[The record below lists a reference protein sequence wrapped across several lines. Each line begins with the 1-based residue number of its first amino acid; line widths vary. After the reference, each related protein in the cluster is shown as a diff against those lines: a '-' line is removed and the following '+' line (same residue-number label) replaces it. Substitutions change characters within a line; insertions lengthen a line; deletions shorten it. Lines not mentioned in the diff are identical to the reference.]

1 MEQLDSHI
9 FHAITKLGNNKRQS
23 YENSIYNY
31 NLKTVESLTTEQLD
45 DQLRDLIKAN
55 KLENRPHSGRNS
67 LFIVENEESTFRKH
81 LPHQILFFQ
90 KKHSSRHPHQQMQTH
105 QNVPN

>member
-1 MEQLDSHI
+1 MILKLCFILFKTLQECTVCYIIQFINCQFNRIIAMEQLDSHI

-55 KLENRPHSGRNS
+55 KLENKPHSGRNS
-67 LFIVENEESTFRKH
+67 
-81 LPHQILFFQ
+81 
-90 KKHSSRHPHQQMQTH
+90 
-105 QNVPN
+105 

>member
-31 NLKTVESLTTEQLD
+31 NLKTG
-45 DQLRDLIKAN
+45 IIN
-55 KLENRPHSGRNS
+55 NS
-67 LFIVENEESTFRKH
+67 TVR
-81 LPHQILFFQ
+81 
-90 KKHSSRHPHQQMQTH
+90 
-105 QNVPN
+105 